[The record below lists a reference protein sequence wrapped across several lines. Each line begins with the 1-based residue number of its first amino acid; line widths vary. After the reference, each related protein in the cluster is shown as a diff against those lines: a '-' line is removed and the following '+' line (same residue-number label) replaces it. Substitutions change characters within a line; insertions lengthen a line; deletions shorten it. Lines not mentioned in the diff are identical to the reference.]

1 LKGFQPDSG
10 GTAPV
15 SAHIKGAN
23 LSDGAAGLTSSARRV
38 EVVDLKKTASDSKS
52 EFRDR
57 INARKEAGRMESGV
71 KGNQAADPGKG
82 DSRFAV
88 VETEI
93 GVPGRI
99 SGPGDGRTAAAELS
113 RRLDAE
119 AGNEIVRQVK
129 VVLTR
134 ADAGEIRINLRPEN
148 LGRVRVEI
156 HLDDNRLTGRI
167 FVDSAAAR
175 EAFRNSLD
183 GLQTRLVESGF
194 GAADLELAWEGNSGT
209 FAGFGGSSSK
219 NGKQVHL
226 AVREFENMAG
236 SVIQDVLAD
245 GLVNMVV

>member
-1 LKGFQPDSG
+1 
-10 GTAPV
+10 V
-15 SAHIKGAN
+15 
-23 LSDGAAGLTSSARRV
+23 
-38 EVVDLKKTASDSKS
+38 DSKS
-52 EFRDR
+52 DFRNR
-57 INARKEAGRMESGV
+57 MGARKEAVRMESGV
-71 KGNQAADPGKG
+71 NRNQAADPGKG
-82 DSRFAV
+82 DNRFAV

-93 GVPGRI
+93 GVPGKT
-99 SGPGDGRTAAAELS
+99 SSFGEGRTVAAELS
-113 RRLDAE
+113 RRLDAQ

-167 FVDSAAAR
+167 FVESAAAR

-209 FAGFGGSSSK
+209 FAGFGGSAPRNSK
-219 NGKQVHL
+219 EAHL
-226 AVREFENMAG
+226 AVREFENMTG
-236 SVIQDVLAD
+236 TVIQDVLAD